1 MEIKFGLWKRQS
13 IIILIVALMA
23 FCLFF
28 PISVNAK
35 ESKLRTL
42 TVTGEGK
49 EMIPTTLTQVQLGVE
64 VQGQTSEE
72 VQQEVANQSTSVVN
86 LLKSRNV
93 QQLQTTGISL
103 QPNYD
108 YSSNERK
115 LIGYIGTN
123 IVSFRLETEQI
134 GNLLD
139 EAVKTGAT
147 RIDQI
152 SFTATDGAI
161 ATAQKQALQAAV
173 KDAQAQ
179 AEAVLSTLNYT
190 SQDIVK
196 IQVNG
201 ANMPQPM
208 PQLEMAA
215 LAKDANASTPVIG
228 SEQTVM
234 ASVTL
239 DVSY

>member
-1 MEIKFGLWKRQS
+1 MDFKFGLWKRQS
-13 IIILIVALMA
+13 IIVLVAALMVI
-23 FCLFF
+23 CLFF
-28 PISVNAK
+28 PMSVNAK
-35 ESKLRTL
+35 EAKMRTL

-93 QQLQTTGISL
+93 QQLKTTGISL

-108 YSSNERK
+108 YNSSDRK

-123 IVSFRLETEQI
+123 IVSFSLETQQI

-139 EAVKTGAT
+139 QVVKSGAT
-147 RIDQI
+147 RIDQV
-152 SFTATDGAI
+152 SFTATDDAI
-161 ATAQKQALQAAV
+161 ATAQKKALQAAV
-173 KDAQAQ
+173 QNAQAQ
-179 AEAVLSTLNYT
+179 AEAVLSTLNFS
-190 SQDIVK
+190 SQDIIK

-201 ANMPQPM
+201 ANMPQPI

-215 LAKDANASTPVIG
+215 LAKDSNASTPVIG

-239 DVSY
+239 EVSY

>member
-1 MEIKFGLWKRQS
+1 MEFKFGLWKRQS
-13 IIILIVALMA
+13 IIVLIAALMVI
-23 FCLFF
+23 CLFF
-28 PISVNAK
+28 PMSVNAK
-35 ESKLRTL
+35 ETKMRTL

-64 VQGQTSEE
+64 VQGKTSEE

-93 QQLQTTGISL
+93 QQLKTTGISL

-108 YSSNERK
+108 YNSSDRK

-123 IVSFRLETEQI
+123 LVSFSLETQQI

-139 EAVKTGAT
+139 QVVKSGAT
-147 RIDQI
+147 RIDQV
-152 SFTATDGAI
+152 SFTATDEAI

-173 KDAQAQ
+173 QNAQAQ
-179 AEAVLSTLNYT
+179 AEAVLSTLNLS
-190 SQDIVK
+190 SQDIIK

-201 ANMPQPM
+201 ASVPQPM
-208 PQLEMAA
+208 PQLEAAA

-239 DVSY
+239 EISY

>member
-1 MEIKFGLWKRQS
+1 MDFKFGLWKRQS
-13 IIILIVALMA
+13 IIILIATLMVI
-23 FCLFF
+23 CLFF

-35 ESKLRTL
+35 EATMRTL

-93 QQLQTTGISL
+93 QQLKTTGISL

-108 YSSNERK
+108 YNSSDRK

-123 IVSFRLETEQI
+123 LVSFSLETQQI

-139 EAVKTGAT
+139 QVVKSGAT
-147 RIDQI
+147 RIDQV
-152 SFTATDGAI
+152 SFTATDDAI

-173 KDAQAQ
+173 KNAQAQ
-179 AEAVLSTLNYT
+179 AEAVLSTLNLS
-190 SQDIVK
+190 SQDIIK

-201 ANMPQPM
+201 ASVPQPM
-208 PQLEMAA
+208 PQLEAAA
-215 LAKDANASTPVIG
+215 LAKDSNASTPVIG

-239 DVSY
+239 EVSY

>member
-1 MEIKFGLWKRQS
+1 MDFKFGLWKRQS
-13 IIILIVALMA
+13 IIVLVAALMVI
-23 FCLFF
+23 CLFF
-28 PISVNAK
+28 PMSVNAK
-35 ESKLRTL
+35 EAKMRTL

-93 QQLQTTGISL
+93 QQLKTTGISL

-108 YSSNERK
+108 YNSSDRK

-123 IVSFRLETEQI
+123 IVSFSLETQQI

-139 EAVKTGAT
+139 QVVKSGAT
-147 RIDQI
+147 RIDQV
-152 SFTATDGAI
+152 SFTATDDAI

-173 KDAQAQ
+173 QNAQAQ
-179 AEAVLSTLNYT
+179 AEAVLSSLNFS
-190 SQDIVK
+190 SQDIIK

-201 ANMPQPM
+201 ANMPQPI

-239 DVSY
+239 EVSY

>member
-1 MEIKFGLWKRQS
+1 MDFKFGLWKRQS
-13 IIILIVALMA
+13 IIILIAALMVI
-23 FCLFF
+23 CLFF
-28 PISVNAK
+28 PMSVNAK
-35 ESKLRTL
+35 EAKMRTL

-72 VQQEVANQSTSVVN
+72 VQQEVANKSTSVVN

-93 QQLQTTGISL
+93 QQLKTTGISL

-108 YSSNERK
+108 YNSSDRK

-123 IVSFRLETEQI
+123 LVSFSLETQQI

-139 EAVKTGAT
+139 QVVKSGAT
-147 RIDQI
+147 RIDQV
-152 SFTATDGAI
+152 SFTATDDAI

-173 KDAQAQ
+173 KNAQAQ
-179 AEAVLSTLNYT
+179 AEAVLSTLKLS
-190 SQDIVK
+190 SQEIVK

-201 ANMPQPM
+201 ASVPQPM
-208 PQLEMAA
+208 PQLEAAA
-215 LAKDANASTPVIG
+215 LAKDSNASTPVIG

-239 DVSY
+239 EVSY